1 MKYLVEIILDDG
13 ITPIFNY
20 YSTINSAII
29 DISKMTGVVSV
40 NVFAL
45 NSSQSVYVFYE
56 VNGKEKGGML

>member
-20 YSTINSAII
+20 YNTINGAII

-40 NVFAL
+40 NVFEL
-45 NSSQSVYVFYE
+45 NSSKSAKVLNE